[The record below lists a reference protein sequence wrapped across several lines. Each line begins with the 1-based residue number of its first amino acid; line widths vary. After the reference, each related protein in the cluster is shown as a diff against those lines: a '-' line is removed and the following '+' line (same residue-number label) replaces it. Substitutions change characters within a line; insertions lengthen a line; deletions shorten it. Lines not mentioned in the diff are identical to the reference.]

1 MKEFISGC
9 HCRDCLSY
17 FNCSYVVENHVCTKF
32 APDTLIL
39 EWAQKDFMERWKFN
53 IPIISA
59 YSFSDKNIVIE
70 FQEQYRNRTSFRM
83 VPKDEFITLGFLN
96 HIF

>member
-32 APDTLIL
+32 APDTFIL
-39 EWAQKDFMERWKFN
+39 EWAQQDFMERWKFN

-59 YSFSDKNIVIE
+59 YLFSDKTIVIE
-70 FQEQYRNRTSFRM
+70 FSEQNINRPSIRLL
-83 VPKDEFITLGFLN
+83 PKEEFIALGFLN